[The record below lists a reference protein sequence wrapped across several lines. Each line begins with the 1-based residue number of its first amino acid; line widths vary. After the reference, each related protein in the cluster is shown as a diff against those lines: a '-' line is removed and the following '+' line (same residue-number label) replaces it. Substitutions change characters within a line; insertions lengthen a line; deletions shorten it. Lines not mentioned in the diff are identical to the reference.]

1 VSRVTRWAPYGIAT
15 LFAVSGTLH
24 LLRPRVFTPLIPPAL
39 PAPTEIVYATGV
51 AELAC
56 AAGLARTASWAGPA
70 AAALLVG
77 ILPGNVQM
85 AVDATAAA
93 RRRRTPKRVG
103 FAVVCWVRVP
113 LQAPLVWAALQSGRR
128 CSPGAV
134 ELADRRRG

>member
-1 VSRVTRWAPYGIAT
+1 VSRVTRWAPLGVAAAFAT
-15 LFAVSGTLH
+15 SGTLH
-24 LLRPRVFTPLIPPAL
+24 LLRPRIFTPLIPPAL
-39 PAPTEIVYATGV
+39 PAPTAIVYATGV

-56 AAGLARTASWAGPA
+56 AAGLARTARWAGPA
-70 AAALLVG
+70 SAALLVT

-103 FAVVCWVRVP
+103 YAVACWLRLP

-128 CSPGAV
+128 
-134 ELADRRRG
+134 